1 MHTRVTSFS
10 ARVSAALARAS
21 SASVRSLA
29 ALAIALLLPC
39 ASWSVEAAEE
49 SWTLDDCPLDMAVLQ
64 AGKMQVCEK
73 SFDVAD
79 GEGQKKGVMGVI
91 LIKAP
96 YKRVWRVISDWPA
109 QADFVPGLEYFKV
122 RHVFP
127 GGDKSHWHALIEGK
141 LDIPFAAFT
150 YTVDAQFDRRVGKMT
165 WKMLTPTDIRR
176 YQAEKIP
183 VVLTD
188 EERLRNVEGLGQIVA
203 RDDGSTVYYYAPV
216 IETTVPV
223 PAFIESAILSVS
235 LNDYMEAIR
244 QRAETAPAP

>member
-1 MHTRVTSFS
+1 MHSRKRFLPTRLYTSIMVAVAFGLVMAGS
-10 ARVSAALARAS
+10 TALQ
-21 SASVRSLA
+21 
-29 ALAIALLLPC
+29 
-39 ASWSVEAAEE
+39 AAEDA
-49 SWTLDDCPLDMAVLQ
+49 WRLDDCPLDEALLK
-64 AGKMQVCEK
+64 AGKLQVCEK
-73 SFDVAD
+73 SFTQPG

-109 QADFVPGLEYFKV
+109 QAAFVPGLDYFKV

-127 GGDKSHWHALIEGK
+127 GGDKSHWHALMEGK

-150 YTVDAQFDRRVGKMT
+150 YTVDAQFDRRIGRMT
-165 WKMLTPTDIRR
+165 WKMLSPDDIRR

-188 EERLRNVEGLGQIVA
+188 EDRLRNVEGMGQIVA
-203 RDDGSTVYYYAPV
+203 RDDGSTLYYYAPV

-223 PAFIESAILSVS
+223 PGFIQSAILSVS
-235 LNDYMEAIR
+235 LNDYMDAIR
-244 QRAETAPAP
+244 QRAESLPSR

>member
-1 MHTRVTSFS
+1 MHSPK
-10 ARVSAALARAS
+10 
-21 SASVRSLA
+21 RSLSTGLRAGILA
-29 ALAIALLLPC
+29 AAVFFVAMAGGSLAQ
-39 ASWSVEAAEE
+39 AAEDAW
-49 SWTLDDCPLDMAVLQ
+49 SLDDCPPDEALLK
-64 AGKMQVCEK
+64 AGKLQVCEK
-73 SFDVAD
+73 SFTTPG

-109 QADFVPGLEYFKV
+109 QAAFVPGLDYFKV

-127 GGDKSHWHALIEGK
+127 GGDKSHWHALMEGK

-150 YTVDAQFDRRVGKMT
+150 YTVDAQFDRRIGKMT
-165 WKMLTPTDIRR
+165 WKMLSPDDIRR

-188 EERLRNVEGLGQIVA
+188 EDRLKNVEGSGQIVA
-203 RDDGSTVYYYAPV
+203 REDGSTLYYYAPV

-223 PAFIESAILSVS
+223 PGFIQSAILSVS
-235 LNDYMEAIR
+235 LNDYMDAIR
-244 QRAETAPAP
+244 QRAESPPPR